1 MNTKSNE
8 EEEGEEEEMSYEEF
22 IDLIR
27 DRVVQSV
34 EREQELEEEVIEL
47 I

>member
-1 MNTKSNE
+1 MN
-8 EEEGEEEEMSYEEF
+8 YEEF

-27 DRVVQSV
+27 DRVIQSA

-47 I
+47 IW